1 MTRQPPAPVIE
12 TPRLALRRLSTDD
25 ADFILELLNE
35 PSFLRYIGDKGVRT
49 REDAGRYILAGPM
62 ASYERFGFGL
72 YRVERKD
79 GGEPIGICGL
89 LKRDS
94 LEDVDVGFA
103 FLPRFWSRRVRVRVR
118 RRRAGAR
125 AADLGAEADPGHHLP
140 GQRGLDPSAGESSAF
155 GSSGWRDCPKTRRRS
170 GCSRRRP
177 DYSVSSFFTRRV
189 SSAASS
195 IDTPPSSRAFV
206 ASLPR

>member
-1 MTRQPPAPVIE
+1 MAGYRWGPYCSTALCGDACPNLGPLPVIE
-12 TPRLALRRLSTDD
+12 TPRLALHRLTTDD

-35 PSFLRYIGDKGVRT
+35 PSFLRFIGDKGVRT
-49 REDAGRYILAGPM
+49 REDACRYILDGPM

-103 FLPRFWSRRVRVRVR
+103 FLPRFWSNGFAFESASAVLAHGRQTWGLKRILAITSPDNEASIRLLAKLGFRFER
-118 RRRAGAR
+118 MAR
-125 AADLGAEADPGHHLP
+125 LSEETPEVKVFAAE
-140 GQRGLDPSAGESSAF
+140 
-155 GSSGWRDCPKTRRRS
+155 
-170 GCSRRRP
+170 
-177 DYSVSSFFTRRV
+177 V
-189 SSAASS
+189 
-195 IDTPPSSRAFV
+195 
-206 ASLPR
+206 